1 VGDLNGPGDINGTWR
16 QQQQQQHAN
25 AHTNN
30 DWDTNLSFV
39 KCDWCSVSY
48 CNEHIVDRGWYKCDE
63 CELSS
68 CLQCTSQV
76 FSTTMLYYPPIQI
89 CNVMTAGKK
98 CGRRICSN
106 CIWFVGKECSSP
118 SSRQQQESVIP
129 GGKVIT
135 DYNVVSI
142 KARGDDDTN
151 NDEKS
156 GSSSSSNRERIHQL
170 IEKEMCCSKCLR
182 HVEFRW
188 RELSVVIDMFDGFV
202 P

>member
-1 VGDLNGPGDINGTWR
+1 
-16 QQQQQQHAN
+16 
-25 AHTNN
+25 
-30 DWDTNLSFV
+30 
-39 KCDWCSVSY
+39 
-48 CNEHIVDRGWYKCDE
+48 
-63 CELSS
+63 
-68 CLQCTSQV
+68 
-76 FSTTMLYYPPIQI
+76 MLLYSPIQI

-118 SSRQQQESVIP
+118 SSQQEQQESVIP

-135 DYNVVSI
+135 DYSVVSI

-151 NDEKS
+151 NDEKRS
-156 GSSSSSNRERIHQL
+156 GSGSISNRERIHQL